1 MERTISAMIGKGSV
15 NHNTRAFTAKNVD
28 KNRSADNVEFCQE
41 DIKQVYHKLFD
52 EARERYNAKQKRK
65 DRMIDNYYEKIRR
78 GKQEKLF
85 HEVIFQIGNKDDM
98 NAKNEEGLL
107 AKRILTEFMDE
118 FQARNPN
125 LYVFSAHLHMDEETP
140 HLHIDFVPYITGS
153 KRGLD
158 TRVSLKSALAAEGL
172 LAKRILTEFMDEF
185 QARNPNLYVF
195 SAHLH
200 MDEETPHLHIDFVP
214 YITGS
219 KRGLDTRVSLKSAL
233 AAEGFTGGTRGATEL
248 NQWIASEKQELAT
261 VMERYGVEWLQ
272 KGTHEKHLSVL
283 EFEKK
288 ERAREVAEL
297 DSQKQEIS
305 SVVAQLGEEV
315 SVKKQ
320 ELKNATAEKELAE
333 EATQRAKEERTTAQR
348 EKEVLLAGNQ
358 DLRMENTR
366 LESRKDRLRMENHD
380 LKQKQLQLQ
389 TDNEELE
396 QRNDSLKSDNQV
408 LRQKY
413 NDLQQNNVQLEKQQ
427 NELKSH
433 IEQMVQSEQLLQRDV
448 RKYDEAPEW
457 QLPEPGAFASA
468 KSFRDKVVMP
478 FVNKLKTM
486 IKNLTIQCVRLKE
499 EVIQLRKEKKRLSDD
514 VEFYMGKIKDMSDT
528 TELLQEKAD
537 DLERVKRYAGAEQI
551 DTIIRKVK
559 EQERTEQQIRR
570 CDRSY
575 GTR

>member
-1 MERTISAMIGKGSV
+1 MIGKGSV

-98 NAKNEEGLL
+98 NAKNE
-107 AKRILTEFMDE
+107 
-118 FQARNPN
+118 
-125 LYVFSAHLHMDEETP
+125 
-140 HLHIDFVPYITGS
+140 
-153 KRGLD
+153 
-158 TRVSLKSALAAEGL
+158 EGL

>member
-28 KNRSADNVEFCQE
+28 KNRSADNVEFFQE

-52 EARERYNAKQKRK
+52 EALERYNAKQKRK

-98 NAKNEEGLL
+98 NAKNE
-107 AKRILTEFMDE
+107 D
-118 FQARNPN
+118 
-125 LYVFSAHLHMDEETP
+125 
-140 HLHIDFVPYITGS
+140 
-153 KRGLD
+153 
-158 TRVSLKSALAAEGL
+158 GL

-233 AAEGFTGGTRGATEL
+233 AAEGFAGGTRGATEL

-261 VMERYGVEWLQ
+261 VMERYGVEWLK

-288 ERAREVAEL
+288 ERAKEVAEL

-305 SVVAQLGEEV
+305 SVVLQLGEAV

-320 ELKNATAEKELAE
+320 ELQNVTIEKELAE
-333 EATQRAKEERTTAQR
+333 EAIQKANEERTIAQQ

-358 DLRMENTR
+358 NLRMENTR

-389 TDNEELE
+389 TDNEELEQRNEDLQYKNSKLKNVNDQLSADNHTLE

-433 IEQMVQSEQLLQRDV
+433 IEQMAQSEQLLQRDV

-478 FVNKLKTM
+478 FVNKLKTL

-514 VEFYMGKIKDMSDT
+514 VEFYKGKIKNMSDR

-559 EQERTEQQIRR
+559 VQERTEQQIRR
-570 CDRSY
+570 YDKSY

>member
-1 MERTISAMIGKGSV
+1 
-15 NHNTRAFTAKNVD
+15 
-28 KNRSADNVEFCQE
+28 
-41 DIKQVYHKLFD
+41 
-52 EARERYNAKQKRK
+52 
-65 DRMIDNYYEKIRR
+65 
-78 GKQEKLF
+78 
-85 HEVIFQIGNKDDM
+85 M

-140 HLHIDFVPYITGS
+140 HLHIDFVS
-153 KRGLD
+153 
-158 TRVSLKSALAAEGL
+158 
-172 LAKRILTEFMDEF
+172 
-185 QARNPNLYVF
+185 
-195 SAHLH
+195 
-200 MDEETPHLHIDFVP
+200 

-248 NQWIASEKQELAT
+248 NQWIASEKQEIT
-261 VMERYGVEWLQ
+261 
-272 KGTHEKHLSVL
+272 
-283 EFEKK
+283 
-288 ERAREVAEL
+288 
-297 DSQKQEIS
+297 

-320 ELKNATAEKELAE
+320 ELQNVTIEKELAE
-333 EATQRAKEERTTAQR
+333 EATQKANEERTIAQQ
-348 EKEVLLAGNQ
+348 EKEVLLADNQ
-358 DLRMENTR
+358 DLRMENSR

-396 QRNDSLKSDNQV
+396 QRHEDLQYKNSELQNVNDQLFADNHILEQRNDALQSDNQA

-413 NDLQQNNVQLEKQQ
+413 NDLQQNNVLLERQQ
-427 NELKSH
+427 NELKH
-433 IEQMVQSEQLLQRDV
+433 NIEQMVQSEQLLQRDV

-468 KSFRDKVVMP
+468 KSFRDKVVIP
-478 FVNKLKTM
+478 FVNKLKSL

-499 EVIQLRKEKKRLSDD
+499 EVLQLRKEKKRLSED
-514 VEFYMGKIKDMSDT
+514 VEFYKGKIKDMSDR

-537 DLERVKRYAGAEQI
+537 DLERVKRYVGAEQI

-570 CDRSY
+570 YDRSY

>member
-65 DRMIDNYYEKIRR
+65 NRMIDNYYEKFRR

-98 NAKNEEGLL
+98 NAKNE
-107 AKRILTEFMDE
+107 D
-118 FQARNPN
+118 
-125 LYVFSAHLHMDEETP
+125 
-140 HLHIDFVPYITGS
+140 
-153 KRGLD
+153 
-158 TRVSLKSALAAEGL
+158 GL

-233 AAEGFTGGTRGATEL
+233 AAEGFTDGTRGAAEL
-248 NQWIASEKQELAT
+248 NQWIASEKKKLAII
-261 VMERYGVEWLQ
+261 MERYGVEWLQ

-288 ERAREVAEL
+288 EWAREVAEL
-297 DSQKQEIS
+297 DSQKREIS

-320 ELKNATAEKELAE
+320 ELQNVTIEKELAE
-333 EATQRAKEERTTAQR
+333 EATQRAKEERTTAQQ
-348 EKEVLLAGNQ
+348 EKEILLAGNQ

-366 LESRKDRLRMENHD
+366 LASRKDRLRMENHD

-396 QRNDSLKSDNQV
+396 QRHEDLQYTNSKLENVNDQLSADNHTLEQRNDSLQSDIQA

-427 NELKSH
+427 NELKRH
-433 IEQMVQSEQLLQRDV
+433 IEQMVQSEQSEQLLQRDV
-448 RKYDEAPEW
+448 RKYDEASEW

-468 KSFRDKVVMP
+468 KSFRDKVVIP
-478 FVNKLKTM
+478 FVNKLKTL

-499 EVIQLRKEKKRLSDD
+499 EVLQLRKEKKRLSED
-514 VEFYMGKIKDMSDT
+514 VEFYKGKIKDMSDM
-528 TELLQEKAD
+528 TELFQEKVD
-537 DLERVKRYAGAEQI
+537 DLERVKKYVGAEQI
-551 DTIIRKVK
+551 DTIVRKVK

-570 CDRSY
+570 YDRSY

>member
-52 EARERYNAKQKRK
+52 EALERYNAKQKRK

-98 NAKNEEGLL
+98 NAKSEDGLL

-118 FQARNPN
+118 FQARNPY

-158 TRVSLKSALAAEGL
+158 TRVSLKSAL
-172 LAKRILTEFMDEF
+172 
-185 QARNPNLYVF
+185 V
-195 SAHLH
+195 
-200 MDEETPHLHIDFVP
+200 
-214 YITGS
+214 
-219 KRGLDTRVSLKSAL
+219 
-233 AAEGFTGGTRGATEL
+233 AEGFTGGTRGATEL

-297 DSQKQEIS
+297 DSQKQEIT

-320 ELKNATAEKELAE
+320 ELKNATTEKELAE
-333 EATQRAKEERTTAQR
+333 EATQRAKEEGAVAQQ
-348 EKEVLLAGNQ
+348 EKEVLLASNQ
-358 DLRMENTR
+358 DLRMENAR
-366 LESRKDRLRMENHD
+366 LERRKDRLRMDNHD

-396 QRNDSLKSDNQV
+396 QRNDSLKSDNQA

-478 FVNKLKTM
+478 FVNKLKSL

-499 EVIQLRKEKKRLSDD
+499 EVLQLRKEKKRLSDD
-514 VEFYMGKIKDMSDT
+514 VEFYKGKIKDMSDKT
-528 TELLQEKAD
+528 QMLQKKVD

-551 DTIIRKVK
+551 DTIVRKVK

-570 CDRSY
+570 YDRSY

>member
-1 MERTISAMIGKGSV
+1 
-15 NHNTRAFTAKNVD
+15 
-28 KNRSADNVEFCQE
+28 
-41 DIKQVYHKLFD
+41 
-52 EARERYNAKQKRK
+52 
-65 DRMIDNYYEKIRR
+65 
-78 GKQEKLF
+78 
-85 HEVIFQIGNKDDM
+85 M
-98 NAKNEEGLL
+98 NAKSEDGVL
-107 AKRILTEFMDE
+107 AKKILTEFMDE

-158 TRVSLKSALAAEGL
+158 TRVSLKSAL
-172 LAKRILTEFMDEF
+172 T
-185 QARNPNLYVF
+185 
-195 SAHLH
+195 
-200 MDEETPHLHIDFVP
+200 
-214 YITGS
+214 
-219 KRGLDTRVSLKSAL
+219 
-233 AAEGFTGGTRGATEL
+233 AEGFTGVTRGATEL
-248 NQWIASEKQELAT
+248 NQWIASETQELAT
-261 VMERYGVEWLQ
+261 LMERYGVEWLQ

-283 EFEKK
+283 EFENK
-288 ERAREVAEL
+288 EWAREVAEL
-297 DSQKQEIS
+297 DSQKWEIS

-320 ELKNATAEKELAE
+320 ELQNVTIEKELAE
-333 EATQRAKEERTTAQR
+333 EATQKANEERTTAQQD
-348 EKEVLLAGNQ
+348 KEALLADNQ
-358 DLRMENTR
+358 DLRMENSR

-396 QRNDSLKSDNQV
+396 QRHEDLQYMNSKLENVNDQSSADNHTLEQRNDSLKSDNQA

-427 NELKSH
+427 NELESH
-433 IEQMVQSEQLLQRDV
+433 IEQSEQLLQRDV
-448 RKYDEAPEW
+448 RKYDEALEW
-457 QLPEPGAFASA
+457 QLLEPGAFASA

-478 FVNKLKTM
+478 FVNKLKTL

-499 EVIQLRKEKKRLSDD
+499 EVLQLRKEKKRLSDD
-514 VEFYMGKIKDMSDT
+514 VEFYKGKIKDMSDR

-570 CDRSY
+570 YDRSY

>member
-1 MERTISAMIGKGSV
+1 M
-15 NHNTRAFTAKNVD
+15 
-28 KNRSADNVEFCQE
+28 
-41 DIKQVYHKLFD
+41 
-52 EARERYNAKQKRK
+52 
-65 DRMIDNYYEKIRR
+65 
-78 GKQEKLF
+78 
-85 HEVIFQIGNKDDM
+85 IFQIGNKDDM
-98 NAKNEEGLL
+98 NAKNEDGLL

-125 LYVFSAHLHMDEETP
+125 LYVFTAHLHMDEETP

-158 TRVSLKSALAAEGL
+158 TRVSLKSAL
-172 LAKRILTEFMDEF
+172 
-185 QARNPNLYVF
+185 V
-195 SAHLH
+195 
-200 MDEETPHLHIDFVP
+200 
-214 YITGS
+214 
-219 KRGLDTRVSLKSAL
+219 
-233 AAEGFTGGTRGATEL
+233 AEGFTSGTRGATEL
-248 NQWIASEKQELAT
+248 NQLIASEKQELAT

-297 DSQKQEIS
+297 DSKKQEIT

-320 ELKNATAEKELAE
+320 ELQNVTIEKELAE
-333 EATQRAKEERTTAQR
+333 EATQKANEERTTAQR
-348 EKEVLLAGNQ
+348 EKEALLADNQ
-358 DLRMENTR
+358 DLRMENSR
-366 LESRKDRLRMENHD
+366 LESRKDRLRMDNYD

-396 QRNDSLKSDNQV
+396 QRHEDLQYTNSKLKNVNDQLSADNHTLEQRNDSFKSDNQA

-457 QLPEPGAFASA
+457 QLPEPGAFASV
-468 KSFRDKVVMP
+468 KSFWDKVVMQ
-478 FVNKLKTM
+478 FVNKLKSL

-499 EVIQLRKEKKRLSDD
+499 EVLQLRDKVKYLTSDL
-514 VEFYMGKIKDMSDT
+514 EFYKGKIRDMSAN
-528 TELLQEKAD
+528 TELLQEKVD
-537 DLERVKRYAGAEQI
+537 DLELVKRYAGEEQI
-551 DTIIRKVK
+551 DTIIGKVK
-559 EQERTEQQIRR
+559 EQERMEQQARQYNR
-570 CDRSY
+570 PY
-575 GTR
+575 GAR

>member
-1 MERTISAMIGKGSV
+1 MERPISAMIGKGSV

-78 GKQEKLF
+78 SKQEKLF

-98 NAKNEEGLL
+98 NAKNEDGLL

-140 HLHIDFVPYITGS
+140 YLHIDFVPYITGS

-158 TRVSLKSALAAEGL
+158 TRVSLKFAL
-172 LAKRILTEFMDEF
+172 
-185 QARNPNLYVF
+185 V
-195 SAHLH
+195 
-200 MDEETPHLHIDFVP
+200 
-214 YITGS
+214 
-219 KRGLDTRVSLKSAL
+219 
-233 AAEGFTGGTRGATEL
+233 AEGFTGGTRGATEL

-261 VMERYGVEWLQ
+261 VMKRYGVEWLQ

-297 DSQKQEIS
+297 DSKKREIF

-320 ELKNATAEKELAE
+320 ELQNVTIEKELAE
-333 EATQRAKEERTTAQR
+333 EATQRAKEERTTAQQ
-348 EKEVLLAGNQ
+348 EKEILLAGNQ

-366 LESRKDRLRMENHD
+366 LASRKDRLRMENHD

-396 QRNDSLKSDNQV
+396 QRHEDLQYTNSKLENVNDQLSADNHTLEQRNDSLQSDIQA

-427 NELKSH
+427 NELKRH
-433 IEQMVQSEQLLQRDV
+433 IEQMVQSEQSEQSEQLLQRDV
-448 RKYDEAPEW
+448 RKYDEASEW

-468 KSFRDKVVMP
+468 KSFRDKVVIP
-478 FVNKLKTM
+478 FVNKLKTL

-499 EVIQLRKEKKRLSDD
+499 EVLQLRKEKKRLSED
-514 VEFYMGKIKDMSDT
+514 VEFYKGKIKDMSDM
-528 TELLQEKAD
+528 TELFQEKVD
-537 DLERVKRYAGAEQI
+537 DLERVKKYVGAEQI
-551 DTIIRKVK
+551 DTIVRKVK

-570 CDRSY
+570 YDRSY

>member
-1 MERTISAMIGKGSV
+1 MIGKGSV
-15 NHNTRAFTAKNVD
+15 NHNTRAFIAKNVD

-52 EARERYNAKQKRK
+52 EALKRYNAKQKRK

-98 NAKNEEGLL
+98 NAKSEDGLL

-140 HLHIDFVPYITGS
+140 HLHIDFVPYT
-153 KRGLD
+153 
-158 TRVSLKSALAAEGL
+158 
-172 LAKRILTEFMDEF
+172 
-185 QARNPNLYVF
+185 
-195 SAHLH
+195 
-200 MDEETPHLHIDFVP
+200 
-214 YITGS
+214 TGS

-288 ERAREVAEL
+288 ERAKEIAEL

-305 SVVAQLGEEV
+305 SVVALLGEEV

-320 ELKNATAEKELAE
+320 ELQNVTIEKELAE
-333 EATQRAKEERTTAQR
+333 EAMQRAKEEGDVAQQ
-348 EKEVLLAGNQ
+348 EKEVLLASNQ
-358 DLRMENTR
+358 DLRMENAR
-366 LESRKDRLRMENHD
+366 LESRKDRLRMDNHD

-396 QRNDSLKSDNQV
+396 QRHEDLQYTNSKLKNVNVQLSADNHTLEQRNDSLKSDNQA

-413 NDLQQNNVQLEKQQ
+413 NDLQQ

-478 FVNKLKTM
+478 FVNKLKTL

-499 EVIQLRKEKKRLSDD
+499 EVLQLRKEKKRLLDD
-514 VEFYMGKIKDMSDT
+514 VEFYKGKIKDMSDR

-537 DLERVKRYAGAEQI
+537 DLGRVKRYAGAEQI

-559 EQERTEQQIRR
+559 EQERTEQQIRQY
-570 CDRSY
+570 DRSY

>member
-15 NHNTRAFTAKNVD
+15 NHNTRAFTTKNVD

-65 DRMIDNYYEKIRR
+65 NRMIDNYYEKIRR

-98 NAKNEEGLL
+98 NAKNE
-107 AKRILTEFMDE
+107 D
-118 FQARNPN
+118 
-125 LYVFSAHLHMDEETP
+125 
-140 HLHIDFVPYITGS
+140 
-153 KRGLD
+153 
-158 TRVSLKSALAAEGL
+158 GL

-233 AAEGFTGGTRGATEL
+233 AAEGFTDGTRGATEL
-248 NQWIASEKQELAT
+248 NQWIASEKKKLAII
-261 VMERYGVEWLQ
+261 MERYGVEWLQ

-288 ERAREVAEL
+288 ERVREVAEL
-297 DSQKQEIS
+297 DSQKREIS
-305 SVVAQLGEEV
+305 SVIALLGEEV

-320 ELKNATAEKELAE
+320 ELLNVSVEQELAE
-333 EATQRAKEERTTAQR
+333 EAVQKAKEERITAQR

-358 DLRMENTR
+358 NLRIENTR

-396 QRNDSLKSDNQV
+396 QRHEDLQYTNSKLENVNDQLSADNHTLEQRNDSLQSDIQA

-427 NELKSH
+427 NELKRH
-433 IEQMVQSEQLLQRDV
+433 IEQMVQSEQSEQLLQRDV
-448 RKYDEAPEW
+448 RKYDEASEW

-468 KSFRDKVVMP
+468 KSFRDKVVIP
-478 FVNKLKTM
+478 FVNKLKTL

-499 EVIQLRKEKKRLSDD
+499 EVLQLRKEKKRLSED
-514 VEFYMGKIKDMSDT
+514 VEFYKGKIKDMSDR

-537 DLERVKRYAGAEQI
+537 DMERVKRYAGAEQI

-570 CDRSY
+570 YDKSY

>member
-52 EARERYNAKQKRK
+52 EALERYNAKQKRK

-98 NAKNEEGLL
+98 NAKSE
-107 AKRILTEFMDE
+107 D
-118 FQARNPN
+118 
-125 LYVFSAHLHMDEETP
+125 
-140 HLHIDFVPYITGS
+140 
-153 KRGLD
+153 
-158 TRVSLKSALAAEGL
+158 GL

-248 NQWIASEKQELAT
+248 NQWIASEKQGLAT

-272 KGTHEKHLSVL
+272 KDTHEKHLSVL

-297 DSQKQEIS
+297 DSQKREIS
-305 SVVAQLGEEV
+305 SVVLQLGEAV

-320 ELKNATAEKELAE
+320 ELQNVTIEKELAE
-333 EATQRAKEERTTAQR
+333 EAIQKANEERTIAQQ

-358 DLRMENTR
+358 NLRMENTR
-366 LESRKDRLRMENHD
+366 LENRKDRLRMENHD
-380 LKQKQLQLQ
+380 LKQKQKQLQLQ
-389 TDNEELE
+389 ADNEELE
-396 QRNDSLKSDNQV
+396 QRHEDLQYMNSKLENVNDQLSSDNYSLEQRNDALQLDNQA

-427 NELKSH
+427 NELKSY

-448 RKYDEAPEW
+448 RKYDEALEW
-457 QLPEPGAFASA
+457 QLPELGAFASA

-478 FVNKLKTM
+478 FVNKLKSL

-499 EVIQLRKEKKRLSDD
+499 EVLQLKKEKRDCQMMWSFTKVRLR
-514 VEFYMGKIKDMSDT
+514 I
-528 TELLQEKAD
+528 
-537 DLERVKRYAGAEQI
+537 
-551 DTIIRKVK
+551 
-559 EQERTEQQIRR
+559 
-570 CDRSY
+570 
-575 GTR
+575 

>member
-98 NAKNEEGLL
+98 NAKNE
-107 AKRILTEFMDE
+107 D
-118 FQARNPN
+118 
-125 LYVFSAHLHMDEETP
+125 
-140 HLHIDFVPYITGS
+140 
-153 KRGLD
+153 
-158 TRVSLKSALAAEGL
+158 GL

-233 AAEGFTGGTRGATEL
+233 AAEGFKGGTRGATEL
-248 NQWIASEKQELAT
+248 NQWIASEKQELAA
-261 VMERYGVEWLQ
+261 VMERYDVEWLQ

-288 ERAREVAEL
+288 ERAKEVAEL
-297 DSQKQEIS
+297 DSQKYEIAS
-305 SVVAQLGEEV
+305 AIAQLGEEV

-320 ELKNATAEKELAE
+320 ELKNATTEKKLAE
-333 EATQRAKEERTTAQR
+333 EATQKANEERITAQQ
-348 EKEVLLAGNQ
+348 EKEVLLAGNK
-358 DLRMENTR
+358 DLRMENSR
-366 LESRKDRLRMENHD
+366 LESHKDRLRMENHD

-396 QRNDSLKSDNQV
+396 QRYEDLQYTNSKLENVNDQLSADNHTLEQRNDSLQFDIQA

-427 NELKSH
+427 KEHKSN
-433 IEQMVQSEQLLQRDV
+433 IEKMVQSEELLQRDV

-457 QLPEPGAFASA
+457 QLPEPGVFTSA
-468 KSFRDKVVMP
+468 KVFRDKVVLP
-478 FVNKLKTM
+478 LVNKLKSLV
-486 IKNLTIQCVRLKE
+486 KNLTIQCVRLKE
-499 EVIQLRKEKKRLSDD
+499 EVLKLRKEKRELLES
-514 VEFYMGKIKDMSDT
+514 VEFYKGKIRNMNEK

-551 DTIIRKVK
+551 DMIIGKVK
-559 EQERTEQQIRR
+559 ERERTEQQIRQY
-570 CDRSY
+570 DRSY

>member
-28 KNRSADNVEFCQE
+28 KNRSTDNIEFCQE
-41 DIKQVYHKLFD
+41 DIKQVYHELFD
-52 EARERYNAKQKRK
+52 EAMERYNAKQKRK
-65 DRMIDNYYEKIRR
+65 DRVVDNYYEKIRQ

-98 NAKNEEGLL
+98 NAKSEDGLL
-107 AKRILTEFMDE
+107 AKRILMEFMDE

-140 HLHIDFVPYITGS
+140 HLHIDFVPYI
-153 KRGLD
+153 
-158 TRVSLKSALAAEGL
+158 
-172 LAKRILTEFMDEF
+172 I
-185 QARNPNLYVF
+185 
-195 SAHLH
+195 
-200 MDEETPHLHIDFVP
+200 
-214 YITGS
+214 GS

-272 KGTHEKHLSVL
+272 KDTHEKHLSVL

-288 ERAREVAEL
+288 ERAKEVAEL
-297 DSQKQEIS
+297 DSQKQEIT

-320 ELKNATAEKELAE
+320 ELQNVTIEKELAE
-333 EATQRAKEERTTAQR
+333 EATQKATEERITAQQ
-348 EKEVLLAGNQ
+348 EKETLLADNRY
-358 DLRMENTR
+358 LRVENSR

-380 LKQKQLQLQ
+380 LKQKQLQLR

-396 QRNDSLKSDNQV
+396 QQHEDLQYKNSELKNVNDQLSTDNYSLEQRNYALQSDNQA

-413 NDLQQNNVQLEKQQ
+413 NNLQQDNVQLEKQQ
-427 NELKSH
+427 NELKRN
-433 IEQMVQSEQLLQRDV
+433 IEQMVQSEQLLQCDV

-478 FVNKLKTM
+478 FVNKLKTL

-499 EVIQLRKEKKRLSDD
+499 KVLQLRKEKKRLSEN
-514 VEFYMGKIKDMSDT
+514 VEFFKCKIKDMSDR
-528 TELLQEKAD
+528 TEQLQEKVD

-551 DTIIRKVK
+551 DTIVRKVK

-570 CDRSY
+570 YDRSY

>member
-52 EARERYNAKQKRK
+52 EALERYNAKQKRK

-98 NAKNEEGLL
+98 NAKSE
-107 AKRILTEFMDE
+107 D
-118 FQARNPN
+118 
-125 LYVFSAHLHMDEETP
+125 
-140 HLHIDFVPYITGS
+140 
-153 KRGLD
+153 
-158 TRVSLKSALAAEGL
+158 GL

-233 AAEGFTGGTRGATEL
+233 AAEGFAGGTRGATEL

-261 VMERYGVEWLQ
+261 VMERYGVEWLK

-288 ERAREVAEL
+288 ERAKEVAEL

-305 SVVAQLGEEV
+305 SVVLQLGEAV

-320 ELKNATAEKELAE
+320 ELQNVTIEKELAE
-333 EATQRAKEERTTAQR
+333 EAIQKANEERTIAQQ

-358 DLRMENTR
+358 NLRMENTR

-389 TDNEELE
+389 TDNKELEQRHEDLQYTNSKLENVNDQLSADNHTLE
-396 QRNDSLKSDNQV
+396 QRNDSLKSDNQA

-413 NDLQQNNVQLEKQQ
+413 NDLHQNNVQLEKQQ
-427 NELKSH
+427 KELKSN
-433 IEQMVQSEQLLQRDV
+433 IKKMVQSEELLQRDV
-448 RKYDEAPEW
+448 RKYDEASEW
-457 QLPEPGAFASA
+457 QLPEPGAFTSA
-468 KSFRDKVVMP
+468 KAFRDKVVLP
-478 FVNKLKTM
+478 FVNKLKTL

-499 EVIQLRKEKKRLSDD
+499 EVLKLRKEKRELLES
-514 VEFYMGKIKDMSDT
+514 VEFYKGKIRNMNEK

-551 DTIIRKVK
+551 DMIIGKVK
-559 EQERTEQQIRR
+559 EQERVKLQARR
-570 CDRSY
+570 YKRSY
-575 GTR
+575 EAR

>member
-28 KNRSADNVEFCQE
+28 KNRSTDNIEFCQE
-41 DIKQVYHKLFD
+41 DIKQVYHELFD
-52 EARERYNAKQKRK
+52 EAMERYNAKQKRK
-65 DRMIDNYYEKIRR
+65 DRVVDNYYEKIRQ

-98 NAKNEEGLL
+98 NAKSEDGLL
-107 AKRILTEFMDE
+107 AKRILMEFMDE

-140 HLHIDFVPYITGS
+140 HLHIDFVPYI
-153 KRGLD
+153 
-158 TRVSLKSALAAEGL
+158 
-172 LAKRILTEFMDEF
+172 I
-185 QARNPNLYVF
+185 
-195 SAHLH
+195 
-200 MDEETPHLHIDFVP
+200 
-214 YITGS
+214 GS

-288 ERAREVAEL
+288 ERAKEVAEL
-297 DSQKQEIS
+297 DSQKQEIT

-320 ELKNATAEKELAE
+320 ELQNVTIEKELAE
-333 EATQRAKEERTTAQR
+333 EATQKATEERITAQQ
-348 EKEVLLAGNQ
+348 EKETLLADNRY
-358 DLRMENTR
+358 LRVENSR

-380 LKQKQLQLQ
+380 LKQKQLQLR

-396 QRNDSLKSDNQV
+396 QQHEDLQYKNSELKNVNDQLSTDNYSLEQRNYALQSDNQA

-413 NDLQQNNVQLEKQQ
+413 NNLQQDNVQLEKQQ
-427 NELKSH
+427 NELKRN
-433 IEQMVQSEQLLQRDV
+433 IEQMVQSEQLLQCDV

-478 FVNKLKTM
+478 FVNKLKTL

-499 EVIQLRKEKKRLSDD
+499 KVLQLRKEKKRLSEN
-514 VEFYMGKIKDMSDT
+514 VEFFKCKIKDMSDR
-528 TELLQEKAD
+528 TEQLQEKVD

-551 DTIIRKVK
+551 DTIVRKVK

-570 CDRSY
+570 YDRSY

>member
-1 MERTISAMIGKGSV
+1 MIGKGSV

-41 DIKQVYHKLFD
+41 DIKHVYHKLFD

-98 NAKNEEGLL
+98 NAKNE
-107 AKRILTEFMDE
+107 D
-118 FQARNPN
+118 
-125 LYVFSAHLHMDEETP
+125 
-140 HLHIDFVPYITGS
+140 
-153 KRGLD
+153 
-158 TRVSLKSALAAEGL
+158 GL

-297 DSQKQEIS
+297 VSQKREIS

-320 ELKNATAEKELAE
+320 ELQNVTIEKELAE
-333 EATQRAKEERTTAQR
+333 EATQKANEDRTIAQQ

-358 DLRMENTR
+358 NLRMENTR

-468 KSFRDKVVMP
+468 KSFRNKVVIP
-478 FVNKLKTM
+478 FVNKLKTL

-499 EVIQLRKEKKRLSDD
+499 EVLQLRKEKKRLSED
-514 VEFYMGKIKDMSDT
+514 VEFYKGKIKDMSDR

-570 CDRSY
+570 YDRSY

>member
-52 EARERYNAKQKRK
+52 EALERYNAKQKRK

-98 NAKNEEGLL
+98 NAKNE
-107 AKRILTEFMDE
+107 D
-118 FQARNPN
+118 
-125 LYVFSAHLHMDEETP
+125 
-140 HLHIDFVPYITGS
+140 
-153 KRGLD
+153 
-158 TRVSLKSALAAEGL
+158 GL

-233 AAEGFTGGTRGATEL
+233 AAEGFAGGTRGATEL

-297 DSQKQEIS
+297 DSQKREIS
-305 SVVAQLGEEV
+305 SVVLQLGEAV

-320 ELKNATAEKELAE
+320 ELQNVTIEKELAE
-333 EATQRAKEERTTAQR
+333 EAIQKANEERTIAQQ

-358 DLRMENTR
+358 NLRMENTR
-366 LESRKDRLRMENHD
+366 LESCKDRLRMENHD

-478 FVNKLKTM
+478 FVNKLKTL

-514 VEFYMGKIKDMSDT
+514 VEFYKGKIKNMSDR

-551 DTIIRKVK
+551 DTIIGKVK

-570 CDRSY
+570 YDRSY